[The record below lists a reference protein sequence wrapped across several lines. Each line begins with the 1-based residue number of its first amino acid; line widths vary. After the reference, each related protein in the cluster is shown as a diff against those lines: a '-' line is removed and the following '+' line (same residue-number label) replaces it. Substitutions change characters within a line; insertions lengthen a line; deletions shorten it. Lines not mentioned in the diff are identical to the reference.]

1 LIKVAGKKEDKLCCV
16 LLWEFNII
24 PSPTSVT
31 IRPPKLDILEDI
43 LNDLLLV
50 NLDEPL
56 LCNCIKQPI
65 NPMCLVKIHGEEML
79 GDVESIG
86 AEGRVTDMDKIDEI
100 QQLTQLLGVEQA
112 TGDAKYLNDSSS
124 D

>member
-1 LIKVAGKKEDKLCCV
+1 
-16 LLWEFNII
+16 LWEFNII
-24 PSPTSVT
+24 TSPTSLT

-43 LNDLLLV
+43 LNDLPLV

-56 LCNCIKQPI
+56 LCNCIKQQL
-65 NPMCLVKIHGEEML
+65 NPAVCLVKIHGEEMP

-86 AEGRVTDMDKIDEI
+86 ADGGVADMDKIDEI

-112 TGDAKYLNDSSS
+112 TGDAKYVNDSSS